1 MTPLQRVNSRTGN
14 RMDHLW
20 RDRMAYILGAAKPPE
35 GVCVFCEAPRQT
47 DDGTAYILHRGRLA
61 YVIMNIFPYNTGHVM
76 INPYA
81 HVDSVE
87 KLSDDALLEIMQ
99 LTNLSLAAI
108 RRVSNPH
115 GFNLGANL
123 GKAAGG
129 GIDQHFHFHVVPRW
143 QGDTNFMPIV
153 AQTRV
158 LPENLDDLYRRLRPA
173 FDELAH

>member
-1 MTPLQRVNSRTGN
+1 
-14 RMDHLW
+14 
-20 RDRMAYILGAAKPPE
+20 
-35 GVCVFCEAPRQT
+35 
-47 DDGTAYILHRGRLA
+47 
-61 YVIMNIFPYNTGHVM
+61 M

-81 HVDSVE
+81 HVDSLE
-87 KLSDDALLEIMQ
+87 KLGDDALLEIMQ

-108 RRVSNPH
+108 RRVSNPQ

-129 GIDQHFHFHVVPRW
+129 GIDQHFHFHIVPRW

-158 LPENLDDLYRRLRPA
+158 LPENLDDLYKRLRPA
-173 FDELAH
+173 FDEVAQQGKPMRVDNPSH